1 MPRTNNNV
9 ADADADTDLMQR
21 DGHREIGHGNVL
33 TFDEDTVAMS
43 HFGKRVKSMSRR
55 DFIGEFPLL
64 AYLLG
69 KDQKK

>member
-1 MPRTNNNV
+1 VPRPNNNV
-9 ADADADTDLMQR
+9 IDDIDDTDFMQR

-33 TFDEDTVAMS
+33 TFDEDSVAMS

-55 DFIGEFPLL
+55 AFIAEFPLL

-69 KDQKK
+69 KDQEK